1 MKKKIIIGLLATIM
15 AVSATACSTSGSS
28 GSQSSQKT
36 GAIET
41 TVKATEEETTE
52 GPTEPESS
60 AIKPGNYVE
69 HDNLKF
75 SFQSAKTY
83 DEIKQSDYYSDKAD
97 DGKEFLVLFF
107 EVQNVSE
114 EEEHLNMFYYKAY
127 VDDYDVDMK
136 TLLAEPDGY
145 SLLSGDI
152 AKGKKMKGYVAYEVD
167 KGWKKFELTYTD
179 GISKSSPTYEFV
191 VTPDDIK

>member
-1 MKKKIIIGLLATIM
+1 MKKKIIIALLATVM
-15 AVSATACSTSGSS
+15 AISVTACSTSGSS
-28 GSQSSQKT
+28 SSQSSQKT

-41 TVKATEEETTE
+41 TVKAEEETTQK
-52 GPTEPESS
+52 PTEPESS

-75 SFQSAKTY
+75 SFESAKTY

-97 DGKEFLVLFF
+97 DGKEYLVLFF
-107 EVQNVSE
+107 EVQNISDE
-114 EEEHLNMFYYKAY
+114 EQNLNMFYYKAY

-136 TLLAEPDGY
+136 TLLAEPEGY

-167 KGWKKFELTYTD
+167 KGWKNFELTYTD
-179 GISKSSPTYEFV
+179 GLSSNSPTYEFF
-191 VTPDDIK
+191 VTPNDIK

>member
-1 MKKKIIIGLLATIM
+1 MKKKVIIGLLAAIM

-28 GSQSSQKT
+28 SSQSSQKT
-36 GAIET
+36 GTVEA

-52 GPTEPESS
+52 EPTGSESS

-75 SFQSAKTY
+75 SFQYAKTY
-83 DEIKQSDYYSDKAD
+83 DEIKQSDYYSDKAG

-114 EEEHLNMFYYKAY
+114 EDEYLNMFYFEAY

-136 TLLAEPDGY
+136 TLLADPDGY

-152 AKGKKMKGYVAYEVD
+152 AKGKKMKGCVAYEVD

-179 GISKSSPTYEFV
+179 GILNNSPSYDFV
-191 VTPDDIK
+191 VTPDDLK